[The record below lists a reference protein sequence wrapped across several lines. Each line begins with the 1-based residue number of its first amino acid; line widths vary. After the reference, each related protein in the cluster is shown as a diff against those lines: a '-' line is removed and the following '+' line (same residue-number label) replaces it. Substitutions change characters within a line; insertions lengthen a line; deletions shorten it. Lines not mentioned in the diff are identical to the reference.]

1 MAAIIVRLHT
11 ALRRME
17 DMFLQMLMGQNF
29 PHGSFALVAHAGNTI
44 PMPPRSAFS
53 IESIVG
59 DGFLWAVPR
68 NRRTVE
74 KRLKRK
80 FGDPKYHYKMLQPKK
95 HLLVC
100 NTCGHYYEARNL
112 CPHCYEKVK
121 LETEAMQEQIQ
132 KELGLNP
139 IEQEVVVVYEGE
151 KQEQSDEFWKGK
163 RIVEMKRERPPWF
176 SKNLLQRSTD
186 EPTSVPGDMKPK
198 ELA

>member
-1 MAAIIVRLHT
+1 MAGVIFRLRT
-11 ALRRME
+11 ALKRIE
-17 DMFLQMLMGQNF
+17 EVFLQMFMGQNF
-29 PHGSFALVAHAGNTI
+29 PHGNYALAYAGNVI
-44 PMPPRSAFS
+44 PTPSTSAFLL
-53 IESIVG
+53 ESIVG

-68 NRRTVE
+68 NRRTIE
-74 KRLKRK
+74 RRLKRK
-80 FGDPKYHYKMLQPKK
+80 YGNPEYHLKILKPKK
-95 HLLVC
+95 HLLTC
-100 NTCGHYYEARNL
+100 NTCGNSYEARNL

-139 IEQEVVVVYEGE
+139 VEQEVVVVYEGE

-163 RIVEMKRERPPWF
+163 RIVEMKRERPSWF
-176 SKNLLQRSTD
+176 SKNLLQRSTE